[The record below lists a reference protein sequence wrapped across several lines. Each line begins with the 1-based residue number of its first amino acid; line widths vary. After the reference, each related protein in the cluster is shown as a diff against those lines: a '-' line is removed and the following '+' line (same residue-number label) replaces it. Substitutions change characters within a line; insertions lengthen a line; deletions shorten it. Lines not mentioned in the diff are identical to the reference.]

1 MTVKDQL
8 NEALKNAMKDHDE
21 EKKLTYR
28 MALAAIKFAEKEGQ
42 KEVSDEEALEL
53 VQREIKIR
61 REQIADAEKSARFD
75 SIPAIQNEIAWLEA
89 FLPRQLSEAELQVII
104 EATAAEIGVSGPKD
118 MGGLMKAVLPKVR
131 GVAANNV
138 VSQQVR
144 KYLDAK

>member
-53 VQREIKIR
+53 VQREIKAFKKRFACPVFHIYMYFNHIR
-61 REQIADAEKSARFD
+61 AVFPCDTGKNRI
-75 SIPAIQNEIAWLEA
+75 
-89 FLPRQLSEAELQVII
+89 
-104 EATAAEIGVSGPKD
+104 EIGRAHV
-118 MGGLMKAVLPKVR
+118 
-131 GVAANNV
+131 
-138 VSQQVR
+138 
-144 KYLDAK
+144 

>member
-61 REQIADAEKSARFD
+61 REQIEVWSMTLPLQLVSVLGKSL
-75 SIPAIQNEIAWLEA
+75 NEM
-89 FLPRQLSEAELQVII
+89 FLYFL
-104 EATAAEIGVSGPKD
+104 TH
-118 MGGLMKAVLPKVR
+118 
-131 GVAANNV
+131 
-138 VSQQVR
+138 
-144 KYLDAK
+144 